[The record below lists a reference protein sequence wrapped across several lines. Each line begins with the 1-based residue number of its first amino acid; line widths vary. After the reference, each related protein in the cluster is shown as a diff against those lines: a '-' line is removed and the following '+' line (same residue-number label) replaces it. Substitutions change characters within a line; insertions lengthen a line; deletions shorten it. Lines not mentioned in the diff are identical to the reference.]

1 MYEVNLDCGFLG
13 GKANE
18 IVFSAIQYLLL
29 QIYHISWF
37 ENLPGEGG
45 IGFEFRGNLM
55 GQRRLRIIGIENGGE

>member
-1 MYEVNLDCGFLG
+1 MCEVNLDSGFLG

-45 IGFEFRGNLM
+45 VGFEFGGNLM
-55 GQRRLRIIGIENGGE
+55 GE

>member
-1 MYEVNLDCGFLG
+1 MCEVNLDGGFLG

-45 IGFEFRGNLM
+45 VGFEFRGNLM
-55 GQRRLRIIGIENGGE
+55 GE